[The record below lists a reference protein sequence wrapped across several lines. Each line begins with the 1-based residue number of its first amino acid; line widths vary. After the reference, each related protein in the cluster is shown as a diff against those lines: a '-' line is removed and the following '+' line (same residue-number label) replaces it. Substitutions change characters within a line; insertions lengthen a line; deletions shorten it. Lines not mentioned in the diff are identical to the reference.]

1 MAVTIAND
9 KLDEVTFFSA
19 EKILECSHQYHEFLK
34 KYKLFVRPD
43 DAPGAKH
50 RLIVLVSSEK
60 TLILA

>member
-1 MAVTIAND
+1 M
-9 KLDEVTFFSA
+9 KLLFFSA